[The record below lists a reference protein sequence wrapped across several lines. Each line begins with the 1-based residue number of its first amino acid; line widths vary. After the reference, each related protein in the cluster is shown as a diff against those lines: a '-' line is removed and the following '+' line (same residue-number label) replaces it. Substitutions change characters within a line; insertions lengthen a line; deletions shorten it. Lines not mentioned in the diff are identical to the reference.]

1 MYRTKKADKVD
12 PKEELLA
19 RWTRCHL
26 SNELLQ
32 PPCVADE
39 LGSLYNKEAVV
50 HALLQKALP
59 PQLAHISSLKS
70 LINLKLEPVPA
81 TAAGSSSNGK
91 QQQQWRFQCPISGQ
105 EVNGR
110 ARFVIHRPT
119 GWVISEKAL
128 KEVPAAA
135 EEALGGKWTA
145 ADLVPVNPTGEELDG
160 LRVKLSDKLAAER
173 EKKAAKKAKKQ
184 GAVVAGAQ
192 TAAEASA
199 AVTAP
204 MAAGGSEGQ
213 RESVD
218 EGNGG
223 GNKRTA
229 AAAAASDDGTEA
241 AAVAAA
247 VAKLKAKKLK
257 LPEGATAQVYSS
269 IFDRDE
275 QIRETYCCRSVSGRT
290 YV

>member
-12 PKEELLA
+12 PQEELLA

-50 HALLQKALP
+50 HALLQKTLP
-59 PQLAHISSLKS
+59 PQLGHINSLKA

-81 TAAGSSSNGK
+81 AAARSSSSNGK
-91 QQQQWRFQCPISGQ
+91 QQRQCWFQCPVSGQ
-105 EVNGR
+105 EMNGR
-110 ARFVIHRPT
+110 ARFMIHRPS
-119 GWVISEKAL
+119 GWVVSEKAL

-145 ADLVPVNPTGEELDG
+145 ADLVPVNPTGEELEG
-160 LRVKLSDKLAAER
+160 LRVRLAEKLAAER
-173 EKKAAKKAKKQ
+173 EKKALKKAKKQ
-184 GAVVAGAQ
+184 GAAVAGPLD
-192 TAAEASA
+192 AAEAGAAATAAAGSSEEKKGDLQTGNGVGSKRAAA
-199 AVTAP
+199 AVDIGA
-204 MAAGGSEGQ
+204 EG
-213 RESVD
+213 
-218 EGNGG
+218 
-223 GNKRTA
+223 A
-229 AAAAASDDGTEA
+229 AAAAA
-241 AAVAAA
+241 AAV
-247 VAKLKAKKLK
+247 LKAKKLK
-257 LPEGATAQVYSS
+257 LPEGGTAEVYSS

-275 QIRETYCCRSVSGRT
+275 NIRETYCCRSVSGRT